1 MHNYDTKNA
10 HSGTEISQGVASTR
24 CNPSSGHTSQT
35 GYDSF
40 NCTIT
45 YEGDGERIDNHVISK
60 WVIVTNPTGPG
71 YIFDPD
77 EIVNKNVQDEGYYRS
92 NHALP
97 NFDPYEK
104 AEAVNPIEA
113 DVASSSNE
121 NVFDDEKYEKLLP
134 NIDSEGAQ
142 GPPAVPDEV
151 VDKIGQKANNPV
163 SDVHRVFVYI
173 NPNGY
178 NKPTN
183 TENARNPFNVKKIQK
198 LMNDILIA
206 SGSDTRMTLIET
218 TNAKDM
224 FDLGFQQ
231 TWKGTEYFDHYVEFS
246 DQMLSETGLPVR
258 RGIERRRACRVTPC

>member
-1 MHNYDTKNA
+1 M
-10 HSGTEISQGVASTR
+10 
-24 CNPSSGHTSQT
+24 
-35 GYDSF
+35 
-40 NCTIT
+40 
-45 YEGDGERIDNHVISK
+45 
-60 WVIVTNPTGPG
+60 
-71 YIFDPD
+71 
-77 EIVNKNVQDEGYYRS
+77 
-92 NHALP
+92 
-97 NFDPYEK
+97 
-104 AEAVNPIEA
+104 
-113 DVASSSNE
+113 
-121 NVFDDEKYEKLLP
+121 
-134 NIDSEGAQ
+134 
-142 GPPAVPDEV
+142 PDEV

-246 DQMLSETGLPVR
+246 DQMLSETGLPVGLASNM
-258 RGIERRRACRVTPC
+258 RGDKSVVYFEKLREAIKKATDAHLIILSLEEILANILLHEILYHGVLNRMDNSSTDGTLFSSETPIKSPVKILPQQVKQIDNRFD